1 MVAETI
7 GNIAKSYLEELFAD
21 FDGEYIPEEINWG
34 EPVGG
39 EIW

>member
-21 FDGEYIPEEINWG
+21 FVFFLKKIWG
-34 EPVGG
+34 KSLP
-39 EIW
+39 